1 MAPQRRGQGVSELIR
16 YVAFE
21 DIERMHALGWRYVS
35 VASFYSVFMR
45 WEGEGEPA

>member
-1 MAPQRRGQGVSELIR
+1 VSELIR

-21 DIERMHALGWRYVS
+21 DIPKMYAKGWRVIS